1 MKMVEDDGG
10 ESVEKEEVKN
20 STERERERE
29 KSQAS

>member
-20 STERERERE
+20 STERERE